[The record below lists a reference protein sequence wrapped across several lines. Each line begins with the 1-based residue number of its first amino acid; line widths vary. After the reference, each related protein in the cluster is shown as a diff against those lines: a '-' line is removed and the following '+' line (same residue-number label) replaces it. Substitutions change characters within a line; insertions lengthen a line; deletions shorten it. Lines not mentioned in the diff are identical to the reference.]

1 MGPSRIRILE
11 GVSHSTPR
19 ELHRNRGLETL
30 QSVVHFAR
38 RLRFELCWLVG
49 WLAGCGDADLRV
61 NRGHEHLDL
70 HVFQGSQDVPRA
82 GWLAGGLA
90 AGTPIYV

>member
-1 MGPSRIRILE
+1 MLAAAGC
-11 GVSHSTPR
+11 
-19 ELHRNRGLETL
+19 
-30 QSVVHFAR
+30 
-38 RLRFELCWLVG
+38 CWLL
-49 WLAGCGDADLRV
+49 LAAASSQPCRDGGDADLRV